1 MSVVESLIQSPA
13 GQRQL
18 RLMQALTEL
27 EPLDGD
33 RQVGVSPIRAESDK
47 WGLEPGA
54 ITSDLK
60 YLQSLGLVECFES
73 LAGINNVFIQQAGLD
88 AAKEYRTFM
97 KNKVRRN
104 KACRDAYLHWLY
116 EGDEAP
122 GDFHS
127 ECTFYG
133 SPYSEQELKDAK
145 NWLDEEGFIVGSK
158 TADDDIYYAEIT
170 SKGTRAVES
179 GRSVNDWHSG
189 GISMTDRSINITG
202 SNNVN
207 VAQDSSNVT
216 QSNTLT
222 QEQLDKISDVIESY
236 RALSGALNLPEEQ
249 LEVAETLVGELEEE
263 AADVNAEPG
272 KIRQALESLTGIVA
286 EHGAKGVATA
296 VISVIEQALQFLG

>member
-1 MSVVESLIQSPA
+1 MSIVESLIQSQS
-13 GQRQL
+13 GLRQL
-18 RLMQALTEL
+18 RLVEVL
-27 EPLDGD
+27 
-33 RQVGVSPIRAESDK
+33 S
-47 WGLEPGA
+47 GLEPVDDHHQVDIEALEKDPGKFGFSTA
-54 ITSDLK
+54 SLENDLEAMK
-60 YLQSLGLVECFES
+60 SWGLLDFWAS
-73 LAGINNVFIQQAGLD
+73 FGGIGSVMLKQDGLD
-88 AAKEYRTFM
+88 VAKEYRTFM

-116 EGDEAP
+116 EGDDAP
-122 GDFHS
+122 GGFHS

-145 NWLDEEGFIVGSK
+145 KWLDEEGFIVGKK
-158 TADDDIYYAEIT
+158 TADNDIYYAEIT

-179 GRSVNDWHSG
+179 GRSVNDWHVG

-222 QEQLDKISDVIESY
+222 QEQLGKITDVIESY

-249 LEVAETLVGELEEE
+249 LEEAETLVGEIEEE
-263 AADVNAEPG
+263 SGDVNAQPG
-272 KIRQALESLTGIVA
+272 KIRKALERLTGIVA
-286 EHGAKGVATA
+286 EYGSKGVATA
-296 VISVIEQALQFLG
+296 VISVIEQATQSLG

>member
-1 MSVVESLIQSPA
+1 LSVVESLIQSPA
-13 GQRQL
+13 GLRQL
-18 RLMQALTEL
+18 RLVEVLTGLGPVDDHHQVEIEALEKDPAQFGFSTASL
-27 EPLDGD
+27 E
-33 RQVGVSPIRAESDK
+33 
-47 WGLEPGA
+47 
-54 ITSDLK
+54 SDLK
-60 YLQSLGLVECFES
+60 VMKSWDWVDFWPSME
-73 LAGINNVFIQQAGLD
+73 GIGSVMVKQGALD

-116 EGDEAP
+116 EGDDSP

-133 SPYSEQELKDAK
+133 SPYSELELKDAK
-145 NWLDEEGFIVGSK
+145 NWLDEEGFIVGKK
-158 TADDDIYYAEIT
+158 TADNGIYYAQIT

-179 GRSVNDWHSG
+179 GRSVNDWHAG
-189 GISMTDRSINITG
+189 GILMTDRSINITG
-202 SNNVN
+202 SSNVN

-222 QEQLDKISDVIESY
+222 QEQLGKISDVIESY
-236 RALSGALNLPEEQ
+236 RALSGALNFPEEQ

-272 KIRQALESLTGIVA
+272 KIRKALERLTGIVA
-286 EHGAKGVATA
+286 EHGAKGVSTA
-296 VISVIEQALQFLG
+296 LISVIEQALQFLG

>member
-1 MSVVESLIQSPA
+1 MSIVESLIQSQS
-13 GQRQL
+13 GLRQL
-18 RLMQALTEL
+18 RLVEVLSGLAPVDDHHQVDIEALENDPGQYGFSTA
-27 EPLDGD
+27 
-33 RQVGVSPIRAESDK
+33 SIESDLEVMK
-47 WGLEPGA
+47 GWGWVDFWASFGG
-54 ITSDLK
+54 IGSVILK
-60 YLQSLGLVECFES
+60 QD
-73 LAGINNVFIQQAGLD
+73 GLD
-88 AAKEYRTFM
+88 VAKEYRTFM

-104 KACRDAYLHWLY
+104 KACRDAYLRWLY
-116 EGDEAP
+116 EGDDAP

-145 NWLDEEGFIVGSK
+145 NWLDEEGFIVGKK
-158 TADDDIYYAEIT
+158 TADNDIYYAEIT

-179 GRSVNDWHSG
+179 GRSVNDWHLG

-222 QEQLDKISDVIESY
+222 QEQLGKITDVIESY

-249 LEVAETLVGELEEE
+249 LEAAETLVGEIEEE
-263 AADVNAEPG
+263 TADVNADPG
-272 KIRQALESLTGIVA
+272 KIRKALERLTGIVA
-286 EHGAKGVATA
+286 EYGAKGVSTA
-296 VISVIEQALQFLG
+296 VIGVIEQAMQFLG